1 MLKEIWIEKRY
12 FLIKLIYRIKIML
25 LHDASREYKIDEKY
39 VSSGLKIFK
48 TDNYI
53 AKESSHTF

>member
-1 MLKEIWIEKRY
+1 
-12 FLIKLIYRIKIML
+12 ML
-25 LHDASREYKIDEKY
+25 LHDASRGYKINEKY

-53 AKESSHTF
+53 AKESSHTFLILENN